1 MGITKK
7 QKEVFD
13 YIMNYTKGNGYAP
26 TQKEIKDHFELKS
39 YGSVQRY
46 LTYLT
51 EAGYLERDWNARRG
65 LRPTPRD
72 PLTGRIV
79 EEENSNVTQL
89 QQPVSRGHSPG
100 QSTSTR
106 GPLGAPYSSSD
117 SEMIDLPLLGKVAA
131 GNPIESLEHP
141 DETFAVSAH
150 MIRGRGQHFGLRVV
164 GDSMIEDG
172 ILEDDIIICRVQKS
186 AERGQRVVA
195 VINGEATVKSFHR
208 NGKQIELHPANSNY
222 TPIIVG
228 EDVESFELAGVVVG
242 LIRRYE

>member
-13 YIMNYTKGNGYAP
+13 YIMNYTMSNGYAP

-72 PLTGRIV
+72 PITGKII
-79 EEENSNVTQL
+79 EEDNVTSM
-89 QQPVSRGHSPG
+89 QQHAGRGQMHPPG
-100 QSTSTR
+100 QK
-106 GPLGAPYSSSD
+106 SSSRVPLESQFAH
-117 SEMIDLPLLGKVAA
+117 SEMIELPLLGKVAA

-141 DETFAVSAH
+141 DETVAVSPH
-150 MIRGRGQHFGLRVV
+150 MLRGNSQHFGLRVV

-172 ILEDDIIICRVQKS
+172 ILEDDIIICRVQRN

-208 NGKQIELHPANSNY
+208 NGRQIELHPANSSY
-222 TPIIVG
+222 SPIIVG

-242 LIRRYE
+242 LIRKYD

>member
-13 YIMNYTKGNGYAP
+13 YIMNYTKSNGYAP
-26 TQKEIKDHFELKS
+26 TQKEIKEHFELKS

-46 LTYLT
+46 LSYLT

-72 PLTGRIV
+72 PLTGKIAL
-79 EEENSNVTQL
+79 EDNSPLQL
-89 QQPVSRGHSPG
+89 PVGRGTAHPPG
-100 QSTSTR
+100 QATSSH
-106 GPLGAPYSSSD
+106 GPLSHHAH
-117 SEMIDLPLLGKVAA
+117 SEMIELPLLGKVAA

-141 DETFAVSAH
+141 DETFPVSPH
-150 MIRGRGQHFGLRVV
+150 MLKGRAQHFGLRVV

-172 ILEDDIIICRVQKS
+172 ILEDDIIICRVQKT

-195 VINGEATVKSFHR
+195 VINGEATVKSFHQKGR
-208 NGKQIELHPANSNY
+208 HIELHPANANY
-222 TPIIVG
+222 SPIIVG

-242 LIRRYE
+242 LIRNYE